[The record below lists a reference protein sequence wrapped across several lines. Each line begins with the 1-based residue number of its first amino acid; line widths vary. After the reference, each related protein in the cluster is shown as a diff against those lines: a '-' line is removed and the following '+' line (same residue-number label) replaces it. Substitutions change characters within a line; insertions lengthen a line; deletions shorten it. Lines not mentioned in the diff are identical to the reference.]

1 MVTAMASPFH
11 YQDPFPLG
19 ADTTK
24 YRLLTK
30 EHVSVA
36 EFDGKPILKV
46 APEGLTL
53 LANQALH
60 DINFYLRTEHLEQV
74 AAILADKEASDNDRA
89 VALAMLRNAEVAAK
103 GVLPFCQDTGTATI
117 VAKKGQQVWTGADDA
132 EWLAQALRGLRVA
145 PDKIAGKS
153 LAGLQVMY
161 FEELVEEKL
170 WQPTFIC
177 EHPVEISPLA
187 RASDE
192 RPEVTE
198 RFELYITGREFGNG
212 FSELNDAQDQAA
224 RFHSQV
230 AAKDGGDD
238 EAMFFDHD
246 FVRALEYG
254 MPPAGGCGIGIDRLM
269 MLLTDSPSIRDVI
282 LFPALRHQ
290 AG

>member
-1 MVTAMASPFH
+1 V
-11 YQDPFPLG
+11 
-19 ADTTK
+19 
-24 YRLLTK
+24 
-30 EHVSVA
+30 
-36 EFDGKPILKV
+36 
-46 APEGLTL
+46 
-53 LANQALH
+53 QALTG
-60 DINFYLRTEHLEQV
+60 FG
-74 AAILADKEASDNDRA
+74 
-89 VALAMLRNAEVAAK
+89 MGAEK
-103 GVLPFCQDTGTATI
+103 T
-117 VAKKGQQVWTGADDA
+117 
-132 EWLAQALRGLRVA
+132 
-145 PDKIAGKS
+145 AGKS

-161 FEELVEEKL
+161 FEELVEDKL
-170 WQPTFIC
+170 WQPIFIC

-224 RFHSQV
+224 RFQAQV

-269 MLLTDSPSIRDVI
+269 MLLTDSASIRDII

-290 AG
+290 G